1 MIATLRGTLA
11 AKAPTEVVVEVQG
24 VGYAVAIPLS
34 TYEKLGNP
42 GSPAFL
48 FTHQHV
54 REDALLLFGFATE
67 EERTMF
73 RLLLSVTGIGPKMG
87 LGILSGIPV
96 SELRSHLAEG
106 NVQAL
111 IAIPGIGRKLAERLV
126 VELREKLGKGD
137 ALLTGHVSGTGVG
150 QTRNEAL
157 QALLSL
163 GYSRP
168 AAEKALRSAIQ
179 QSGGESASLEQL
191 IKLALR
197 NAAPV

>member
-11 AKAPTEVVVEVQG
+11 AKAPTEVVVDVQG

-34 TYEKLGNP
+34 TFERLGDP
-42 GSPAFL
+42 GSQVFL
-48 FTHQHV
+48 LTYQHV

-67 EERTMF
+67 EERSTF

-96 SELRSHLAEG
+96 GELRSHLAAG

-111 IAIPGIGRKLAERLV
+111 TGIPGIGRKLAERLV
-126 VELREKLGKGD
+126 VELREKLGKGE
-137 ALLTGHVSGTGVG
+137 AFAISSAPGSAPA

-179 QSGGESASLEQL
+179 GGGESASLEQL

-197 NAAPV
+197 NAATS